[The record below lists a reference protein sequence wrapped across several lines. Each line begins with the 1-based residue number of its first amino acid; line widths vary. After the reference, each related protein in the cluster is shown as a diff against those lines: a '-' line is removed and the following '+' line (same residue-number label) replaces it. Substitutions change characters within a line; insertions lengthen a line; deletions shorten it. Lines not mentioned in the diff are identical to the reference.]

1 VSKWAGD
8 WQVVLGKFL
17 CRIQKLTFSI
27 IVEILAG
34 NMKNNFVRFGSVL
47 MLFAVLAFSG
57 VSISGCTKAYE
68 PDPNARIPDVPP
80 STRGGSQG
88 GIPGEADSLKVKKT
102 DSSFLLQSRQT
113 VSQV

>member
-1 VSKWAGD
+1 
-8 WQVVLGKFL
+8 
-17 CRIQKLTFSI
+17 
-27 IVEILAG
+27 
-34 NMKNNFVRFGSVL
+34 MKNNFVRLASVL
-47 MLFAVLAFSG
+47 MLFSVLAFSG

-88 GIPGEADSLKVKKT
+88 GIPGDADSLKVKKT
-102 DSSFLLQSRQT
+102 DSSFLLQLRQT